1 MRAEVIV
8 TLIGVGL
15 LVAALAIYLS
25 IIAYHLTKV
34 SFTLGTVLIGVRAIA
49 NQTEPLDG
57 VVGRIAT
64 DVAAMDD
71 ALKAL
76 VEEATTPGS
85 QPRESSTRVAPS
97 MPPTQQVRR
106 GRPRVSSQ
114 RLQRR

>member
-57 VVGRIAT
+57 VVGSIAN

-76 VEEATTPGS
+76 VEAAT
-85 QPRESSTRVAPS
+85 APTAQDDEPVQS
-97 MPPTQQVRR
+97 MPPTQQMRR

-114 RLQRR
+114 RLQRS

>member
-15 LVAALAIYLS
+15 LVAALAGYLS

-34 SFTLGTVLIGVRAIA
+34 SFALGTVLIGVRAIA

-57 VVGRIAT
+57 VVGSIAT

-71 ALKAL
+71 ALKDL
-76 VEEATTPGS
+76 VEAATAPSS
-85 QPRESSTRVAPS
+85 QPAVSSRQVAQS
-97 MPPTQQVRR
+97 MPPTQQMRR

-114 RLQRR
+114 RLQRS

>member
-57 VVGRIAT
+57 VVGSIAT

-76 VEEATTPGS
+76 VEVATAPTGP
-85 QPRESSTRVAPS
+85 STQDDEPVDS
-97 MPPTQQVRR
+97 MPPTQQMRR

-114 RLQRR
+114 RLQRS